1 MITVRIRRM
10 LRELQCDPMTLWF
23 CQLLRMLEPR
33 QVPGANDAQDPRDL
47 PTRFLN
53 AA

>member
-1 MITVRIRRM
+1 MITVRTRRM

-23 CQLLRMLEPR
+23 CELFRVLEPR
-33 QVPGANDAQDPRDL
+33 EVPGANDAQDRQDL